1 MSLTKLSLG
10 ENTDVIY
17 KLFPP
22 MESLVSDIPAGDDR
36 KLFLQCYVLLL
47 EEQYLNASRH
57 PLEYLPDQLPP
68 QHREPQKQ
76 PASLL
81 YYIFC

>member
-1 MSLTKLSLG
+1 
-10 ENTDVIY
+10 
-17 KLFPP
+17 
-22 MESLVSDIPAGDDR
+22 MESLVSDIPSGDANIE

-47 EEQYLNASRH
+47 EEQYLNVSRH

-68 QHREPQKQ
+68 QHREQQKQ

>member
-1 MSLTKLSLG
+1 
-10 ENTDVIY
+10 
-17 KLFPP
+17 
-22 MESLVSDIPAGDDR
+22 MESLVTDIPAGDGNIE

-47 EEQYLNASRH
+47 AEQYLNVSRH
-57 PLEYLPDQLPP
+57 LLEYLPDQLPP